1 MEPDPA
7 DADDEA
13 SATPITVVLAHPD
26 ETRRALFERQLAR
39 ARSVEV
45 VGTSSNIVEAMELV
59 IDLVP
64 DVLAIHAGD
73 EIVDA
78 VQRVVW
84 EAPSVAILVLEPGPE
99 DFSALQLGALG
110 ALPPGSRELA
120 KAVVGAARGESV
132 LPPEWALG
140 LLEAVQDLGE
150 QVRRRV
156 LLSETEREVL
166 VQIAEGESPLAIAN
180 QHEVTERL
188 VNLHIAYAVIKYQ
201 RVIETQRALLD
212 HESQQHE
219 HDSQQHEHDSQQ
231 ESQQDA

>member
-1 MEPDPA
+1 MTSEERDA
-7 DADDEA
+7 DADPDRVGSDDEGTA
-13 SATPITVVLAHPD
+13 SPITVVLAHPD
-26 ETRRALFERQLAR
+26 ETRRALFERQLR
-39 ARSVEV
+39 RVRSVEV

-84 EAPSVAILVLEPGPE
+84 EAPSVAILVLEPRPE
-99 DFSALQLGALG
+99 DFPALQLGALG
-110 ALPPGSRELA
+110 GLPPGSRELA

-150 QVRRRV
+150 QTRRRV

-166 VQIAEGESPLAIAN
+166 VRIADGESPVSIAHD
-180 QHEVTERL
+180 HEVTERL
-188 VNLHIAYAVIKYQ
+188 VNLHIAYAVVKYQ
-201 RVIETQRALLD
+201 RAIETQRALL
-212 HESQQHE
+212 EY
-219 HDSQQHEHDSQQ
+219 
-231 ESQQDA
+231 ESQQDPY